1 MLTPLPLGL
10 GLRYVRARQHQYFV
24 SFISW
29 VSLAGICLGVAALI
43 AILSV
48 MNGFEGELRS
58 RLLALSAHT
67 TLPASADP
75 AALRD
80 LATRARGQPGVVR
93 VEPFVEVQGLLSHG
107 ATLAGAVLRGIDAR
121 DQAEGGALARAMV
134 EGRVTDLVP
143 GSRRVALGRALA
155 VQLQAGQGDDLGLL
169 LLRAGEDGALAPKIG
184 AFTVSGR
191 FEIGLADHDLTLAFA
206 SLEDVAALAG
216 PAASAGVRVFYADP
230 FEAPRRTPLLSA
242 ALGTAAGTDWTV
254 EHAAYFRAIRLEKT
268 MMTVILLLIVA
279 VAAFNVVAS
288 LVMVV
293 SEKRNDIA
301 ILRTLGLSRGGVIAT
316 FIVQGTV
323 IGWIGALAGI
333 GLGIL
338 LALNAGD
345 IVHVLERWFGFELF
359 DPAVYYISR
368 IPSELRASDVA
379 LVSVTAFALTLLA
392 TLYPARRAAATEPA
406 DALRYE

>member
-43 AILSV
+43 AVLSV
-48 MNGFEGELRS
+48 MNGFEGELRT
-58 RLLALSAHT
+58 RLLSLSAHA
-67 TLPASADP
+67 TLPAPADP

-80 LATRARGQPGVVR
+80 LAARARGQPGVDR

-107 ATLAGAVLRGIDAR
+107 ATLAGTILRGIDAR
-121 DQAEGGALARAMV
+121 DQVEGGALAGAMV

-143 GSRRVALGRALA
+143 GSLRVALGRALA
-155 VQLQAGQGDDLGLL
+155 FQLQARQGDDVGLL
-169 LLRAGEDGALAPKIG
+169 LLRAGADGALAPKIG
-184 AFTVSGR
+184 AFTVSGS

-216 PAASAGVRVFYADP
+216 PAASAGVRVFYLDP
-230 FEAPRRTPLLSA
+230 FEASRRTPLLAA
-242 ALGTAAGTDWTV
+242 ALGTATGTDWTV

-316 FIVQGTV
+316 FIVQGTI

-345 IVHVLERWFGFELF
+345 IVHVLEQWFGFELF

-392 TLYPARRAAATEPA
+392 TIYPARRAAATEPA

>member
-48 MNGFEGELRS
+48 MNGFEGELRT
-58 RLLALSAHT
+58 RLLALSAHA
-67 TLPASADP
+67 TLPAPADP

-80 LATRARGQPGVVR
+80 LATRARSQPGIDR
-93 VEPFVEVQGLLSHG
+93 VEPYVEVQGLLSRG

-121 DQAEGGALARAMV
+121 DQAEGGALAQAMV

-143 GSRRVALGRALA
+143 GSLRVALGRALA
-155 VQLQAGQGDDLGLL
+155 FQLQAGPGDDVGVL
-169 LLRAGEDGALAPKIG
+169 LLRADADGGLAPKIG
-184 AFTVSGR
+184 AFTVSGS

-230 FEAPRRTPLLSA
+230 FDAPRRTPMLA
-242 ALGTAAGTDWTV
+242 ATLGTAAGTDWTV

-323 IGWIGALAGI
+323 IGWVGALAGI

-345 IVHVLERWFGFELF
+345 IVHALEQWFGFELF
-359 DPAVYYISR
+359 DPTVYYISR